1 MWQSAFL
8 ALALTLPLAVPGRA
22 ARQSVSIAV
31 TEPQPATLS
40 GELFTPT
47 IGAPHPAVILLHGCG
62 GVSQNVTA
70 WARWLQSEGYAAL
83 VLDSF
88 SGRGLRTLCA
98 DPRPLMG
105 AVRAHDV
112 FAAAAQLRA
121 LGSIDGNRIG
131 AMGFSHGGWTVV
143 AAWRT
148 AERHPEARLRSLIAL
163 YPACPGPLPAQDA
176 PPLLMLLGGQDD
188 WTPAEPCQKLAEAA
202 REAGRAVS
210 IVVYP
215 DARHSFDAAH
225 LRGRVFVPVARGGKG
240 ATVEYNP
247 RAHEDAEKQVKQFL
261 QLQLKP

>member
-8 ALALTLPLAVPGRA
+8 ALALTLSLAVPGRA

-40 GELFTPT
+40 GELFTPS

-112 FAAAAQLRA
+112 FDRPPAVGEAHGPDPVPVDGAEGPE
-121 LGSIDGNRIG
+121 LG
-131 AMGFSHGGWTVV
+131 GGRV
-143 AAWRT
+143 A
-148 AERHPEARLRSLIAL
+148 
-163 YPACPGPLPAQDA
+163 YGGA
-176 PPLLMLLGGQDD
+176 PPRGQ
-188 WTPAEPCQKLAEAA
+188 AQ
-202 REAGRAVS
+202 
-210 IVVYP
+210 
-215 DARHSFDAAH
+215 
-225 LRGRVFVPVARGGKG
+225 VA
-240 ATVEYNP
+240 
-247 RAHEDAEKQVKQFL
+247 D
-261 QLQLKP
+261 